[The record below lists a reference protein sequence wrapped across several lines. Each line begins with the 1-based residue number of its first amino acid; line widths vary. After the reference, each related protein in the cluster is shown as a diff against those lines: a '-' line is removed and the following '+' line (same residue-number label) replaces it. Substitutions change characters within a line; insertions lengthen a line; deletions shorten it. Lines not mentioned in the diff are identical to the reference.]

1 MTRKTRTAA
10 RLGAVLLLAAAVA
23 ACGGRGSAGDGG
35 EGEGAGAG
43 GKFTIRVAHELTPQ
57 SVKGLTLQK
66 FKELVEAKA
75 GDQVKVEV
83 YPNAELYGGAEAIE
97 AVQNGSV
104 EMTIGATGDFVNIAP
119 SLQVMDLP
127 FVVEDYD
134 EVPELTAPGTPVGD
148 LIRENPDLQKNNVKV
163 LTVVGSGIK
172 QVSSNKRIATMADL
186 SGQRIRTQQSPAEM
200 RIFEGLGASPVP
212 MEDFSQVY
220 TALEQGVVDGQ
231 TNPYSTIASE
241 SVYEVQKYI
250 AEVNM
255 GYTSYLVITGSD
267 YWDTL
272 PPDVQAEIE
281 AAAAETQKYSLQL
294 QRDENAAA
302 KQTIAESGTE
312 IVPFDDAERAKLKE
326 ALIPEVYESF
336 SDVIGPEIVQS
347 LIEKEQAEMH

>member
-1 MTRKTRTAA
+1 MVTRKTRTLA
-10 RLGAVLLLAAAVA
+10 RLGAALLVAGLLAA
-23 ACGGRGSAGDGG
+23 CGVR
-35 EGEGAGAG
+35 GAGAG
-43 GKFTIRVAHELTPQ
+43 GSEEGTFTIRVAHELTPQ
-57 SVKGLTLQK
+57 SVKGLTLEK
-66 FKELVEAKA
+66 FRELVEAKA
-75 GDQVKVEV
+75 GDRVSVEV

-134 EVPELTAPGTPVGD
+134 EVPELTAAGTPVGD
-148 LIRENPDLQKNNVKV
+148 LIRANPDLQKNNVKV

-172 QVSSNKRIATMADL
+172 QVSSNTRIATMADL
-186 SGQRIRTQQSPAEM
+186 AGQRIRTQQSPVEM

-255 GYTSYLVITGSD
+255 GYTSYLVIIGAD

-272 PPDVQAEIE
+272 PADVQAAIE
-281 AAAAETQKYSLQL
+281 ASAAETQEYSLQL
-294 QRDENAAA
+294 QREENAAA
-302 KQTIAESGTE
+302 KQKIAESGTE
-312 IVPFDDAERAKLKE
+312 IVPFDEAERTKLKQ
-326 ALIPEVYESF
+326 ALIPELYEGF
-336 SDVIGPEIVQS
+336 SDVIGPEIVQG
-347 LIEKEQAEMH
+347 LIEKEQAEMG

>member
-1 MTRKTRTAA
+1 MVTRRTRTVA
-10 RLGAVLLLAAAVA
+10 RLGAVLLLAAVVA
-23 ACGGRGSAGDGG
+23 ACGGRGSAGGGGDGG
-35 EGEGAGAG
+35 DGE
-43 GKFTIRVAHELTPQ
+43 KLTIRVAHELTPQ

-75 GDQVKVEV
+75 GDRVAVEV
-83 YPNAELYGGAEAIE
+83 YPNSELYGGAEAIE

-134 EVPELTAPGTPVGD
+134 EVPGLTAPGTPVGD

-200 RIFEGLGASPVP
+200 RIFEGLGAAPVP

-241 SVYEVQKYI
+241 SVYEVQRYI

-255 GYTSYLVITGSD
+255 GYTSYLVIIGSD

-272 PPDVQAEIE
+272 PADVQADLE
-281 AAAAETQKYSLQL
+281 AAATETQKYSLQL

-312 IVPFDDAERAKLKE
+312 IVPFDDAERAKLKQ
-326 ALIPEVYESF
+326 ALIPGVYESF
-336 SDVIGPEIVQS
+336 SDVIGPEIVRS
-347 LIEKEQAEMH
+347 LIEKEQAEMR